1 MPMQQ
6 GTMAAGEVG
15 MAREPV
21 GEVYLIG
28 AGPGDPELLTLR
40 ALRLLQQAE
49 VVLHDRLV
57 TPGVLAL
64 ANPAAERI
72 YVGKRRNRHQLPQE
86 DINGL
91 LVSLARSGRRVA
103 RLKGGDPF
111 MFGRGG
117 EELEALLSA
126 GVRFEVVPG
135 ITAAGGCAAYAGI
148 PLTHR
153 DHAQACVFVTG
164 HRRAN
169 GADIDYEPLAR
180 HGQTVVIYMGLDLLS
195 EFCAGLIRHGAPA
208 ERPAAVVQQ
217 GTTAGQRVVAGT
229 LATLPAMA
237 REQALTA
244 PAIVIVG
251 EVVRLHQKL
260 AWFQPEQAAAG
271 FAPPGQRD
279 LPLVAAG

>member
-1 MPMQQ
+1 
-6 GTMAAGEVG
+6 MAQE
-15 MAREPV
+15 RV

-49 VVLHDRLV
+49 VVLYDRLV
-57 TPGVLAL
+57 SPEVLAL
-64 ANPAAERI
+64 ASPDAERV

-86 DINGL
+86 GINEL
-91 LVSLARSGRRVA
+91 LVSLARGGRCVA

-111 MFGRGG
+111 IFGRGG

-135 ITAAGGCAAYAGI
+135 ITAANGCAAYAGI

-164 HRRAN
+164 HRRVD
-169 GADIDYEPLAR
+169 GTDIDYKPLTR
-180 HGQTVVIYMGLDLLS
+180 PGQTVVFYMGLDLLP
-195 EFCAGLIRHGAPA
+195 ELCRGLIRHGAPA

-217 GTTAGQRVVAGT
+217 GTTAGQQVVAGT
-229 LATLPAMA
+229 LATLPALA
-237 REQALTA
+237 REHALKA

-251 EVVRLHQKL
+251 EVVRLHEKL
-260 AWFQPEQAAAG
+260 AWFQPQQAETG
-271 FAPPGQRD
+271 FASPSCSY

>member
-1 MPMQQ
+1 
-6 GTMAAGEVG
+6 

-180 HGQTVVIYMGLDLLS
+180 PGQTVVIYMGLDLLS

-271 FAPPGQRD
+271 FATPGQRD